1 MKKILLT
8 ITFLALGCSLK
19 ADRDQ
24 GPRDARVIASD
35 DGAYFLLTSRVSER
49 SQSCLWTVYS
59 VGLDGI
65 FKEFW
70 SGDGIDSR
78 DIYLADDG
86 NHIVCVESWPTGS
99 MGKEDIVIAVY
110 TQGRLLKAYRTVD
123 LVGDVS
129 RIRRSV
135 SHYRWLA
142 EGTFVH
148 SNGGTM
154 FFTTVDGK
162 DFTLDMITGKLNW
175 SLK

>member
-1 MKKILLT
+1 MKKILFT
-8 ITFLALGCSLK
+8 IAFLALACALK
-19 ADRDQ
+19 ADRDP
-24 GPRDARVIASD
+24 GRRDARVIASE
-35 DGAYFLLTSRVSER
+35 DGAYFLLASRVSER
-49 SQSCLWTVYS
+49 SQTWLWTVYS
-59 VGLDGI
+59 VGLDGV

-70 SGDGIDSR
+70 SGDGIYSR

-86 NHIVCVESWPTGS
+86 NHIVCVEDWPTGA
-99 MGKEDIVIAVY
+99 MAKEDIVIAVY
-110 TQGRLLKAYRTVD
+110 TRGTLLKAYRTVD

-142 EGTFVH
+142 EGTFLH

-154 FFTTVDGK
+154 FFTTADGK
-162 DFTLDMITGKLNW
+162 DFTLDMITGELNW